1 MTSRKAT
8 PPAKLVQL
16 SKKYDEAYYERWYR
30 SSRRVV
36 TPGATLRKARLALA
50 AAEFVLGREVRSV
63 LDVGCGEGL
72 WRRILKKARPNIAY
86 TGVDSSE
93 YVVRRY
99 GKRRNIVLG
108 TLGSL
113 HQIGLRG
120 KFDLIICVDVA
131 AYIPTPELQRGLTTM
146 RRLARGIA
154 YIDAYTVADEF
165 VGDLD
170 GWHHRSEATY
180 RSMLAKAG
188 LVACGL
194 NCWMPRSETYRMSA
208 LEMCG

>member
-1 MTSRKAT
+1 MTKAKSAG
-8 PPAKLVQL
+8 PAKAVQ
-16 SKKYDEAYYERWYR
+16 SGKKYDKAYYERWYR

-36 TPGATLRKARLALA
+36 TPAATLRKARLALA
-50 AAEFVLGREVRSV
+50 AAEFVLGREVRTV
-63 LDVGCGEGL
+63 LDVGCGEGP
-72 WRRILKKARPNIAY
+72 WRRILKQARPAIDY

-99 GKRRNIVLG
+99 GKRRNIRLG

-113 HQIGLRG
+113 GGIGLRG
-120 KFDLIICVDVA
+120 KYDLVICVDVVS
-131 AYIPTPELQRGLTTM
+131 YIPTPELKRGLTAV

-154 YIDAYTVADEF
+154 YIDAYTIADEF
-165 VGDLD
+165 VGDLH
-170 GWHHRSEATY
+170 GWHHRSETAY
-180 RSMLAKAG
+180 RKMFAAAG

-194 NCWMPRSETYRMSA
+194 NCWLPRAEEYRMTA